1 MAYKIPVSVLVIIH
15 TRDRQVLLLERA
27 DHAGYWQSVTGSLNQ
42 GETPSQAASREVRE
56 ETGLDASR
64 YELTDWHIRNDYEIY
79 EEWRWR
85 YAPQVTHNTEH
96 VFGLLMPEPVPVLLA
111 PREHLRFDWLP
122 WQLAAGKVFSPSNAE
137 AIRRLAALP

>member
-1 MAYKIPVSVLVIIH
+1 MSYKIPVSVLVIIH

-27 DHAGYWQSVTGSLNQ
+27 DHAGYWQSVTGSLDRD
-42 GETPSQAASREVRE
+42 ETPLQAASREVGE

-64 YELTDWHIRNDYEIY
+64 YQLTDWHILNDYEIY

-85 YAPQVTHNTEH
+85 YPPHVTHNTEH
-96 VFGLLMPEPVPVLLA
+96 VFGLLVPEPVPVSLA

-122 WQLAAGKVFSPSNAE
+122 WQLAAKKVFSPSNAE
-137 AIRRLAALP
+137 AIRRLAEIQ